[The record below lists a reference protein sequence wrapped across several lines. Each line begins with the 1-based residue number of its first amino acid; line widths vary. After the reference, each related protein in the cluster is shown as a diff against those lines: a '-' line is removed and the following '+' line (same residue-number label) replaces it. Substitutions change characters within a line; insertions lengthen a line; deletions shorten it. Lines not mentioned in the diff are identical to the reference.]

1 MTQPSIGTSAR
12 TPTTSSSSSSTMTPV
27 SAPLPSFSR
36 RMVGVAGG
44 GISSGLN
51 ILGSLRAGMTTKTK
65 TTRVATTTSTAT
77 TTTTTTTTGTNLQ
90 PAVSKTEII
99 DFTCSDYVNVCETDA
114 AEVDIRLDGV
124 IGFASCGRRTREDE
138 TNGVPS
144 SSPLQPPPRGD
155 ILSLLLSGTILN
167 AADDDNNDDAH
178 WSGIGIPKTNAIA
191 LEVSYTHTHDE
202 SKRENINERLVV
214 SCVVLVDNGKCSMV
228 FVQ

>member
-1 MTQPSIGTSAR
+1 
-12 TPTTSSSSSSTMTPV
+12 MTPV

-77 TTTTTTTTGTNLQ
+77 TTTTTTTGTNLQ

-114 AEVDIRLDGV
+114 AEVDIRLDGGV

-167 AADDDNNDDAH
+167 AADDDNNDDD
-178 WSGIGIPKTNAIA
+178 
-191 LEVSYTHTHDE
+191 DE
-202 SKRENINERLVV
+202 SKRENINEGLVV